1 MPVSP
6 AASGQAIA
14 LLRELGAAEIAH
26 PGGTLLAHL
35 QRVQEQLAVWG
46 ARPAL
51 QLAGLCHAF
60 YGTDGFPTALLS
72 PDRRSELA
80 AAIGAE
86 AEAIVYLYASC
97 DRKATYPTLADAD
110 ASFRDRFTG
119 RARVPEPQLRRDFA
133 ELSAANE
140 LDLARID
147 ASFREKWGA
156 ELLALFTRFR
166 PLLSRPAWS
175 ACHVVLAPE
184 PCHRGRFAETWMRRP
199 GDRADPRSGFGEIA
213 ARGRPAS
220 VTSE

>member
-1 MPVSP
+1 MLDS
-6 AASGQAIA
+6 AAAADRAVA
-14 LLRELGAAEIAH
+14 LLREFGAATTAH

-60 YGTDGFPTALLS
+60 YGTDGFPAALLP
-72 PDRRSELA
+72 PDRRAELA
-80 AAIGAE
+80 AVIGAE

-97 DRKATYPTLADAD
+97 DRKATYPTLTDAD
-110 ASFRDRFTG
+110 ALFHDRFTG
-119 RARVPEPQLRRDFA
+119 RAGIPEPGMLRDFA

-147 ASFREKWGA
+147 PSFREKWGA

-166 PLLSRPAWS
+166 HLLSRPAWS
-175 ACHVVLAPE
+175 ACQAVLAS
-184 PCHRGRFAETWMRRP
+184 
-199 GDRADPRSGFGEIA
+199 DPS
-213 ARGRPAS
+213 PQD
-220 VTSE
+220 